1 MRKGQDRTGR
11 SWLGLLGVSSFA
23 LLTGCG
29 WFGGG
34 GPPPGSAKLRP
45 GADRQIQASS
55 ALPSANGQQYEQGI
69 RPPTRRAD
77 SCRSSAPSS
86 KEPADKRRNA
96 RRRTRNRLTR
106 RQGARGAYGAR
117 SRREGGKGQG
127 EGGQGRA
134 AQWARHRN
142 ARQAGRRRT
151 RQSGWRDEG
160 DTGAGT
166 RTAVQLGVA
175 SDIGAFRRNS
185 CRRHGQLDARCHT
198 RRDDERAG
206 RAAASAASA

>member
-1 MRKGQDRTGR
+1 MRRGQDRTGR

-45 GADRQIQASS
+45 GADRQVQASS
-55 ALPSANGQQYEQGI
+55 ALPSANPASSTSRDFG
-69 RPPTRRAD
+69 RRRDARTAAAD
-77 SCRSSAPSS
+77 RLHRQRNA
-86 KEPADKRRNA
+86 ADRRRNA
-96 RRRTRNRLTR
+96 RRRTRNRLSATPR
-106 RQGARGAYGAR
+106 RARRARAR

-127 EGGQGRA
+127 EGAQGRA

-142 ARQAGRRRT
+142 ARQAGRRRA

-160 DTGAGT
+160 DTGAGI
-166 RTAVQLGVA
+166 RTAVRLGVA
-175 SDIGAFRRNS
+175 SDSGALRRNAR
-185 CRRHGQLDARCHT
+185 RRHGRLACPLS
-198 RRDDERAG
+198 RAP
-206 RAAASAASA
+206 R